1 MKQSTTKGSLRNT
14 AIYSLL
20 QMREAEQRPIRVGV
34 IGAGATGRAIAL
46 QLGTPVAGMRLA
58 AMSNRTPQ
66 HAERAFKEAG
76 IARWETADTPNE
88 AAARS
93 NQARL
98 RHPATRAR
106 WWQCTQPARL

>member
-1 MKQSTTKGSLRNT
+1 MKQATTKSSLRNT

-20 QMREAEQRPIRVGV
+20 QMREAEQKPIRVGV

-66 HAERAFKEAG
+66 HAERAFNHEMGSGRHAERRG
-76 IARWETADTPNE
+76 SPNRGWNARAY
-88 AAARS
+88 R
-93 NQARL
+93 
-98 RHPATRAR
+98 
-106 WWQCTQPARL
+106 